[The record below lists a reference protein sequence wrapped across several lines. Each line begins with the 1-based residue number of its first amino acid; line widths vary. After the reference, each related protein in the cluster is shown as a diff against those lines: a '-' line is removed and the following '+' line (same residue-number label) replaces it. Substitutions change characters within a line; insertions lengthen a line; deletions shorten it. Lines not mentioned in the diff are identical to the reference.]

1 MKRCSKLA
9 SWPALVLGVPLALGA
24 MLPVPGAAAAG
35 PEDFCY
41 GASDG
46 HCLPPSQWPGICVAG
61 NTAHQSPLD
70 LHETSVAALPVWIP
84 HYAEHDAVTV
94 ITNGHTLEVDL
105 EEEADTLA
113 VVGTKHCELRQF
125 HFHTPAEH
133 LIGGVS
139 FPVEAH
145 LVHQC
150 DDGRLLVIGVL
161 LDYLT
166 NEPNRA
172 LAAALDNAA
181 RDADGT
187 FAEGTVTTA
196 GVPFS
201 AADLLPPVLS
211 RGYFHYLGSLT
222 TPPCN
227 EVVDWY
233 VLKTPVGINEEQV
246 AGLKELLRDTSPNGF
261 DANNR
266 PIQEE
271 RPTNRRGRSL
281 PF

>member
-1 MKRCSKLA
+1 M
-9 SWPALVLGVPLALGA
+9 
-24 MLPVPGAAAAG
+24 AAG
-35 PEDFCY
+35 AEEFCY
-41 GASDG
+41 GESDG
-46 HCLPPSQWPGICVAG
+46 PCLPPDQWPGICVTG
-61 NTAHQSPLD
+61 NTGRQSPLD
-70 LHETSVAALPVWIP
+70 LHETAVLDLPIWIDRYAP
-84 HYAEHDAVTV
+84 HDGITV

-105 EEEADTLA
+105 EGEGDQLA
-113 VVGTKHCELRQF
+113 VVGTKHCELLQF

-139 FPVEAH
+139 FPIEAH

-161 LDYLT
+161 LDYLS
-166 NEPNRA
+166 NQPNRA
-172 LAAALDNAA
+172 LGAALDNAA
-181 RDADGT
+181 RDADGH
-187 FAEGTVTTA
+187 FAIGTVTTA

-201 AADLLPPVLS
+201 ASDLLPPYLS

-222 TPPCN
+222 TPPCS
-227 EVVDWY
+227 EIVDWY
-233 VLKTPVGINEEQV
+233 LLKTPVGISKDQV
-246 AGLKELLRDTSPNGF
+246 ADLKQLLRDTSPNGF

-266 PIQEE
+266 PLQED